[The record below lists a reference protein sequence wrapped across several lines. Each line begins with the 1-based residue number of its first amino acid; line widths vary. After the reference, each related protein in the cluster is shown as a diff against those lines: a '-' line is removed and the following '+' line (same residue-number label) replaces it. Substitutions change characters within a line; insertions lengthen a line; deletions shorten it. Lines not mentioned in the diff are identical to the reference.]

1 MLESLPGFREFL
13 PERCAVRNHLFRV
26 WRQTA
31 RRFGFR
37 EYDAPILEP
46 LELFTEKSGP
56 EIVDQLFAFVDKGG
70 RQVALRPELTPSLAR
85 LVGARAAS
93 LAKPVKWFAVGE
105 QFRYERPGKGRL
117 RSFYQFNA
125 DILGEAGPGADVEL
139 IALCLASLEAFG
151 LGPQD
156 VVLRL
161 SDRRLWVG
169 VLELLGV
176 QPDQLEAVLR
186 VIDKIERQSPE
197 ASQAALVMAV
207 GEGVAGR
214 VLGAYATLRT
224 AEDGPA
230 LAAVLAELG
239 VPAEG
244 PLAERLAEWQ
254 GMLETLEA
262 MGYAD
267 WIRVDLGI
275 VRGLA
280 YYTGFVYEVFERSGE
295 GRALCGGG
303 RYDKL
308 IGKLGYADLPAAG
321 FAVGDV
327 TLTDALE
334 SRGLMPVLVDKPDV
348 YLVVG
353 SGRAERRAAAATASA
368 LRRVG
373 WAVEYG
379 LRETGFGKQFKAAGA
394 SGARWAVILGADEV
408 AAGSVKLKDLQSG
421 EEDTVPVSQL
431 RERMAQGD

>member
-13 PERCAVRNHLFRV
+13 PERCAVRNHLFRI

-37 EYDAPILEP
+37 EYDAPVLEP

-56 EIVDQLFAFVDKGG
+56 EIVEQLFAFTDKGG

-85 LVGARAAS
+85 MVGARAAGM
-93 LAKPVKWFAVGE
+93 AKPIKWFAVGE

-125 DILGEAGPGADVEL
+125 DILGEPGAAADAEL
-139 IALCLASLEAFG
+139 MALCLASLEAFG

-161 SDRRLWVG
+161 SDRQLWVG
-169 VLELLGV
+169 VLEHLGV
-176 QPDQLEAVLR
+176 EPAQVEAVLR

-197 ASQAALVMAV
+197 ATREALLAAV
-207 GEGVAGR
+207 GGECAGR
-214 VLGAYATLRT
+214 VQGAYAALRK
-224 AEDGPA
+224 AEDGAA
-230 LAAVLAELG
+230 LAGVLAGLG
-239 VPAEG
+239 VPATG
-244 PLAERLAEWQ
+244 ALAERLAEWTTL
-254 GMLETLEA
+254 LETLEA

-303 RYDKL
+303 RYDRL
-308 IGKLGYADLPAAG
+308 IGKLGYNDLPAAG

-334 SRGLMPVLVDKPDV
+334 SRGMLPPLVDKPDV

-353 SGRAERRAAAATASA
+353 GGRDERRAAAATASA
-368 LRRVG
+368 LRRAG

-379 LRETGFGKQFKAAGA
+379 LRELGFGKQFKAAGA
-394 SGARWAVILGADEV
+394 SGARWAVILGAEEV
-408 AAGSVKLKDLQSG
+408 AAGAVKLKDLHDGS
-421 EEDTVPVSQL
+421 EVTLPVSQL
-431 RERMAQGD
+431 REHLAAG